1 MKLTAGLA
9 LIGLLLWA
17 WRHEPRRFALAIVA
31 AAGVVVTA
39 GYLAVV
45 ASASNVLASADK
57 TVTNTSPWNG
67 VLDRLLR
74 HDAWRNVPNPL
85 AANNTLVAFAYVGMA
100 TVLVLA
106 VGVGWRAAQRA
117 RPDDAVGVSLAAY
130 PVGAEYA
137 FPWYAAWGLPVF
149 AADGLNA
156 LGAVVWIQSVVMLAG
171 LKLPLAVTSGPI
183 DAVLR
188 PLLTYV
194 APVTL
199 LVAFVVVGVRSTP
212 RNTVSSRTRR
222 VAVSS
227 ELGGGALSG

>member
-1 MKLTAGLA
+1 MGSCSAPPSSWSGDIHARAGGLVGLAALVKLTAGLA

-31 AAGVVVTA
+31 AVGAVVTA

-45 ASASNVLASADK
+45 ASASHVLASADK

-106 VGVGWRAAQRA
+106 VGMGWRATRRA
-117 RPDDAVGVSLAAY
+117 RPTKRSVCRSLRIRSA
-130 PVGAEYA
+130 PSTPSRGTRPGA
-137 FPWYAAWGLPVF
+137 FPCSQPTA
-149 AADGLNA
+149 
-156 LGAVVWIQSVVMLAG
+156 
-171 LKLPLAVTSGPI
+171 
-183 DAVLR
+183 
-188 PLLTYV
+188 
-194 APVTL
+194 
-199 LVAFVVVGVRSTP
+199 
-212 RNTVSSRTRR
+212 
-222 VAVSS
+222 
-227 ELGGGALSG
+227 